1 MQSFRELK
9 RQARKHLHDSMSEG
23 VAYISMIGAEPTIT
37 SVRLHLNVESNGEL
51 RRSGFAEIEESVP
64 KIVFMNHYL
73 KPSKNSV
80 VVTDTQGAFLCE
92 IIEPSHDITTSAK
105 VTQLNK
111 TEYIKWGLNPAEP
124 WCGLPITDI
133 VAANPDLP
141 PSIIISTVPPAL
153 PPYEGSPSTVTFRV
167 DDVGSGVMYKG
178 EAAVGSL
185 ESDAVWRIQKITFGP
200 GDDITELWAG
210 GSSSFSKKW
219 DDRLTLVYL

>member
-9 RQARKHLHDSMSEG
+9 RQARKQLHDSIGEG
-23 VAYISMIGAEPTIT
+23 VVYISMIGAEPAIT
-37 SVRLHLNVESNGEL
+37 SVRLHTNVESNGEL
-51 RRSGFAEIEESVP
+51 RRSGFAEAEELVP

-80 VVTDTQGAFLCE
+80 VVTDTQGAFICD
-92 IIEPSHDITTSAK
+92 IIEPPHDITTTAI

-111 TEYIKWGLNPAEP
+111 TEYVKWGLNPAEP
-124 WCGLPITDI
+124 WCGLPISDI

-141 PSIIISTVPPAL
+141 TTIFVSTTPSPL
-153 PPYEGSPSTVTFRV
+153 PPFEGSPSTVTFRV
-167 DDVGSGVMYKG
+167 DDVSPNIMYKG

-185 ESDAVWRIQKITFGP
+185 ESAAVWRIKKLIFGP

-210 GSSSFSKKW
+210 GTSAFDKVW
-219 DDRLTLVYL
+219 DSRLSLVYS